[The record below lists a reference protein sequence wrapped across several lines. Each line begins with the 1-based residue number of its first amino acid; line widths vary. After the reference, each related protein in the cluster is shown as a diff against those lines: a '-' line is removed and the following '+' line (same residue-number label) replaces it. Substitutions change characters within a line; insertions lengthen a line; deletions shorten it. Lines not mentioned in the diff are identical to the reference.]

1 MIGIEDYVSV
11 ETARVL
17 HEKGYSGMITAATLY
32 EAQMWIWRNYEIFVT
47 TFVMSPFA
55 KPYEFGYFIQN
66 AKDTLDDYATIVSRK
81 SFGTI
86 QEALSE
92 GIDEALKLI

>member
-1 MIGIEDYVSV
+1 MFGQEDYLSF
-11 ETARVL
+11 ETSTKIHAR
-17 HEKGYSGMITAATLY
+17 GYRSHYITVTLY
-32 EAQMWIWRNYEIFVT
+32 EAQMWIWRNYQIFVT
-47 TFVMSPFA
+47 TFVMSPFV